1 MVTRTGASWRPS
13 FSQGSFVNASRNLRV
28 ATLTTRRP
36 DPPTL
41 DGMNT
46 TTATAPFAGLLS
58 LVADATGTDSATP
71 GTPGT
76 AVAAPT
82 HDLASALGQLIQGW
96 AAVKEGGDGWVL
108 LHFAPSTESPAATET
123 SYDEQPTVAPRPIPT
138 RPDFGA
144 RARRVHTALTDR
156 EREVLCLVAG
166 GATNRIIA
174 ARLFI
179 SPKTASVHVSR
190 ILTKLDATTR
200 TEAAALAHA
209 SGLVRPWGTVEPQA
223 VNA

>member
-1 MVTRTGASWRPS
+1 
-13 FSQGSFVNASRNLRV
+13 
-28 ATLTTRRP
+28 
-36 DPPTL
+36 
-41 DGMNT
+41 MNT
-46 TTATAPFAGLLS
+46 VTATTPPITGLLS
-58 LVADATGTDSATP
+58 LVADAFEPESSTAAVPTTVPTTVPTSAP
-71 GTPGT
+71 
-76 AVAAPT
+76 
-82 HDLASALGQLIQGW
+82 DLTSLLGQVVQGW
-96 AAVKEGGDGWVL
+96 LAVRQDGDGWML
-108 LHFAPSTESPAATET
+108 LHFAPNAAPSGQDET
-123 SYDEQPTVAPRPIPT
+123 TYDEQPTPAPRPIPT

-166 GATNRIIA
+166 GATNRAIA

-190 ILTKLDATTR
+190 ILTKLNATTR

-209 SGLVRPWGTVEPQA
+209 SGLVRPWGAVTAEA